1 MARKVILEDNSGEEL
16 IPYTNLATSQ
26 SAGRVRPDGSTI
38 SVDASGVIST
48 INMQTTITGAATTVV
63 SDNLTKNRVIVTNA
77 SGKLATSGITATELS
92 YLDNVTSNIQTQ
104 LNGKVSTSA
113 TGVAELSY
121 LNGVTSAIQTQIN
134 NCVHL
139 SGNETIT
146 GVKTFKG
153 NNRITVLQNSTVTYN
168 TAPASNTLTD
178 LSIRDKDGV
187 EMGVLEHIRSTNNDT
202 GLQMVVK
209 GIDGNWSTGLGVGK
223 KADGTTYTSAPT
235 PAVGDNSN
243 KIATTA
249 YINTKFR
256 VVNEADLPANRDAN
270 TFYFVK
276 E

>member
-1 MARKVILEDNSGEEL
+1 MVRKVILEDNSGEEL

-26 SAGRVRPDGSTI
+26 SAGRVRPDGTTLT
-38 SVDASGVIST
+38 VNASGV
-48 INMQTTITGAATTVV
+48 
-63 SDNLTKNRVIVTNA
+63 
-77 SGKLATSGITATELS
+77 LS
-92 YLDNVTSNIQTQ
+92 VNGVTSTEIGYLSGVTSAIQTQ

-113 TGVAELSY
+113 TGVAELGY

-153 NNRITVLQNSTVTYN
+153 DNRIAVLQNSTVTYN
-168 TAPASNTLTD
+168 TAPSSDTFTD
-178 LSIRDKDGV
+178 LSIRDKNGV
-187 EMGVLEHIRSTNNDT
+187 EMGVLEHVRYTNNDT
-202 GLQMVVK
+202 GLRLVAK
-209 GIDGNWSTGLGVGK
+209 GIDGNWSTGLAVGK

-235 PAVGDNSN
+235 PVVGDNST

-249 YINTKFR
+249 YINTKFQ
-256 VVNEADLPANRDAN
+256 VMNEADLPANRDAN

>member
-1 MARKVILEDNSGEEL
+1 MVRKVILEDSSGEEL

-38 SVDASGVIST
+38 SVDANGVIST

-77 SGKLATSGITATELS
+77 SGKLAASGITATELS
-92 YLDNVTSNIQTQ
+92 YLDNATSN
-104 LNGKVSTSA
+104 
-113 TGVAELSY
+113 
-121 LNGVTSAIQTQIN
+121 IQTQIN

-139 SGNETIT
+139 SGDETIAGT
-146 GVKTFKG
+146 KTFTNSMITDNILPKG
-153 NNRITVLQNSTVTYN
+153 DITLGTSTNTWGKQLQFRDTTGKRIARIQPMAVTTTNNRVGMWVNNAGNTV
-168 TAPASNTLTD
+168 
-178 LSIRDKDGV
+178 
-187 EMGVLEHIRSTNNDT
+187 E
-202 GLQMVVK
+202 K
-209 GIDGNWSTGLGVGK
+209 GIYVDS
-223 KADGTTYTSAPT
+223 DGTTSAPT
-235 PAVGDNSN
+235 PAVGDNST

-256 VVNEADLPANRDAN
+256 VMNEADLPADRDAN

>member
-1 MARKVILEDNSGEEL
+1 MVRKVILEDNSGEEL

-26 SAGRVRPDGSTI
+26 SAGRVRPDGSTT
-38 SVDASGVIST
+38 SVDANGVIST

-77 SGKLATSGITATELS
+77 SGKLAASGITATELS

-121 LNGVTSAIQTQIN
+121 LSGVTSAIQTQIN

-139 SGNETIT
+139 SGDETIT
-146 GVKTFKG
+146 GTKTFTG
-153 NNRITVLQNSTVTYN
+153 NNRIISLQNSTVTYN
-168 TAPASNTLTD
+168 TAPSSDTLTD
-178 LSIRDKDGV
+178 ISFRDKNGY
-187 EMGVLEHIRSTNNDT
+187 EMGVLESVRRSDNST
-202 GLQMVVK
+202 GVRLVAK
-209 GIDGNWSTGLGVGK
+209 GADGNFSTSLGVYR
-223 KADGTTYTSAPT
+223 KANGSVYTSAPT
-235 PAVGDNSN
+235 PAVGDNSTN
-243 KIATTA
+243 IATTA

-256 VVNEADLPANRDAN
+256 VMNEADLPANRDAN